1 MSHKRLDLRSQRL
14 EESDCTDHISHVLPQ
29 SAQSSSGSSVLCV
42 CDHTLF
48 LRPPLLLA
56 SVTFMPINAIEFL
69 QTSWFVHEK
78 SHDIVCYVLTCHGR
92 PDDVMTQ
99 PVGCRPYPRGG
110 NLNRSKTTPVPTNE
124 RNTRNGK
131 FHLPKTMVA
140 QCHINSKRKQMH
152 TSRRHTTGTTFLTT
166 QCTAQTPK
174 QLNNANL
181 SHLVVKQRLS
191 VTASLSP

>member
-1 MSHKRLDLRSQRL
+1 MFYGPLLTTMSHKRLALHSQRP

-29 SAQSSSGSSVLCV
+29 GVVKSSSGSSVSCV
-42 CDHTLF
+42 CDQTRF

-56 SVTFMPINAIEFL
+56 PVTFMPINAIEYL
-69 QTSWFVHEK
+69 QTSWFVFEK
-78 SHDIVCYVLTCHGR
+78 SHDTVCYVLICHGR
-92 PDDVMTQ
+92 PHDVLTQ

-131 FHLPKTMVA
+131 FHLFKPRVA

-152 TSRRHTTGTTFLTT
+152 TSRRCNTRRE
-166 QCTAQTPK
+166 PP
-174 QLNNANL
+174 
-181 SHLVVKQRLS
+181 S
-191 VTASLSP
+191 